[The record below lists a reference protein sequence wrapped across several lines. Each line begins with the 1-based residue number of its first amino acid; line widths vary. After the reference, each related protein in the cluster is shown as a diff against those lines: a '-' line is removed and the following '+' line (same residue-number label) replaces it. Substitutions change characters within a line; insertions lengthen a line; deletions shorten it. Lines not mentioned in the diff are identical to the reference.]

1 MWQHEDFFMRVP
13 LSTIP
18 AQMQQK
24 RPYINLNGYC
34 SGAFIVHFG
43 KIVPTANLN
52 DDFEL
57 SKHIFYS

>member
-1 MWQHEDFFMRVP
+1 
-13 LSTIP
+13 
-18 AQMQQK
+18 MQQK

-34 SGAFIVHFG
+34 SSAFIVHFE

-52 DDFEL
+52 DDLEL